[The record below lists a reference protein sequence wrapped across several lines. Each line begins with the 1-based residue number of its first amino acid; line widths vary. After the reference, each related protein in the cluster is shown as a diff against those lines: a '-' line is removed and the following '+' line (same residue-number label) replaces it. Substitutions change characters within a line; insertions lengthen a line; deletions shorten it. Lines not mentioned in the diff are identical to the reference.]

1 MRRGI
6 CLFLNNNLFQ
16 IRRDCKRQ
24 QFWLTLNL
32 YASGL
37 RGNTHRQLRALSQ
50 QLLPTSTFYRH
61 LRLETERYALNIKQ
75 ILQTTSTNQVH
86 WIDNF
91 ARHFAMHGIHLGTL
105 LDLLSCCLLGKEL
118 FKKKLWTAHG
128 VKLIPAN
135 VKMAH
140 VMKGSNASPPFPP
153 LVSDDALTRLYN
165 RLAKI
170 NHYQYAKSE
179 CVLRDVRRV
188 PLKPEGADAEEVKH
202 LALSSDGLRFFH
214 PVSLYSHNCQSSDG
228 LVAVL
233 RELSKLSTFINPSC
247 KSYSVISVDVSLYNM
262 LMHLCI
268 VSLVCR

>member
-1 MRRGI
+1 MLLAWEGI
-6 CLFLNNNLFQ
+6 HIASYVHFHNNCSPPQPF
-16 IRRDCKRQ
+16 IVISASKRKDTPQ
-24 QFWLTLNL
+24 YQTD
-32 YASGL
+32 
-37 RGNTHRQLRALSQ
+37 
-50 QLLPTSTFYRH
+50 
-61 LRLETERYALNIKQ
+61 
-75 ILQTTSTNQVH
+75 LQTTSTNQVH

-118 FKKKLWTAHG
+118 FKKTLWTAHG

-140 VMKGSNASPPFPP
+140 VMKGSNPIPASPPFPP

-188 PLKPEGADAEEVKH
+188 PLKPEGDDAEEVKH
-202 LALSSDGLRFFH
+202 LALFIRWFAFLSSHRFVF
-214 PVSLYSHNCQSSDG
+214 S
-228 LVAVL
+228 
-233 RELSKLSTFINPSC
+233 
-247 KSYSVISVDVSLYNM
+247 
-262 LMHLCI
+262 
-268 VSLVCR
+268 